1 MVVPQA
7 VEGES
12 RGAVS
17 LHDPGGDLEGMP
29 SAPVNVRIALLIAQ
43 RVGEHK
49 LAGSALNLS
58 VAE

>member
-1 MVVPQA
+1 MVAPQA

-29 SAPVNVRIALLIAQ
+29 SAPVNVRIALHIAQ